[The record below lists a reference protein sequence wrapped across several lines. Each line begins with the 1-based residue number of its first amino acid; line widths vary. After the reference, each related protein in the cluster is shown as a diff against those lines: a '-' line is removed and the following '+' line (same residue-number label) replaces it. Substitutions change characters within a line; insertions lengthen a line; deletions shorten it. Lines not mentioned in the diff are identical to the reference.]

1 MPEPEFILSPGT
13 DQERR
18 FRLPYGEY
26 VVGSGDECQ
35 IVLPIE
41 GIAAR
46 HARLK
51 FEPKSCTVTDL
62 DSVTGTFVAR
72 NRLEDLPAVSRYPVD
87 LRFGE
92 SEARVELAS
101 TGDTVIATT
110 VAADPNA
117 TQVDLAPAFFNPVA
131 PRRDRIARYRLGDEI
146 AKGGMG
152 SIMEAEDGPL
162 KRTVAMKLL
171 LPHVEGDEDSRRR
184 FLREATVLGR
194 LEHPN
199 IVPIHE
205 LGRDENGRPFYT
217 MKRVKGRTLAAIL
230 SAIQK
235 GDETTIGHYTL
246 DRLLNVFAK
255 VCDAIAFT
263 HFNGIVHRDLK
274 PDNIMVGE
282 FGEVL
287 VMDWGVAKVLNDDD
301 QSAEEELRAQA
312 DANPPATP
320 DSEIVVGTLTMDGA
334 VVGTPHYMSP
344 EQARGRL
351 AEVDAQSDI
360 FALGGILYTIL
371 TLRTP
376 VSGRSIEEILKAIVK
391 GDIRPPESFNAG
403 GGGKKNTPSK
413 NIFPHCPN
421 GRIPTAVSA
430 ITMRALAVDKA
441 NRYQNV
447 VQLAADIDAYRRGY
461 ATSAEELGTFGQLR
475 LLVKRHRRELI
486 AAILIWG
493 GLTVALQGGRAI
505 GSLATSIGF
514 AGSFITIGL
523 ALWFVF
529 RLSKAERV
537 ARALAVEAREEMR
550 KAKAQEEEA
559 SRMANRA
566 ESELEQAHVRLAHA
580 NVTAAA
586 ALCREG
592 DGRGALRLL
601 GQIADDHRTPEWEE
615 VFKDAR
621 AVSLKQD

>member
-1 MPEPEFILSPGT
+1 MPEPEFILCPGT
-13 DQERR
+13 EEERR
-18 FRLPYGEY
+18 FRLPFGEF
-26 VVGSGDECQ
+26 VVGSGEDCQ
-35 IVLPIE
+35 IVLPID
-41 GIAAR
+41 GIASR

-51 FEPKSCTVTDL
+51 LEEKACTVTDL
-62 DSVTGTFVAR
+62 DSVTGTYVGR
-72 NRLEDLPAVSRYPVD
+72 NRLEDLPAVSRYPAE

-92 SEARVELAS
+92 SAVRVELAS
-101 TGDTVIATT
+101 TGDTVVTT
-110 VAADPNA
+110 IAADPNA
-117 TQVDLAPAFFNPVA
+117 TQVDITPAFFNPVA
-131 PRRDRIARYRLGDEI
+131 PRRDRIARYRMGDEI

-152 SIMEAEDGPL
+152 SIQEAEDGSL

-230 SAIQK
+230 SAIKK
-235 GDETTIGHYTL
+235 GDEATIGYYTL

-255 VCDAIAFT
+255 ICDAIAFT

-274 PDNIMVGE
+274 PDNIMVDE

-287 VMDWGVAKVLNDDD
+287 VMDWGIAKVLDDEE
-301 QSAEEELRAQA
+301 QAAEEARRAA
-312 DANPPATP
+312 DGVTFTETGAT
-320 DSEIVVGTLTMDGA
+320 EIVVGTLTMDGA

-351 AEVDAQSDI
+351 AEVDQQSDI

-376 VSGRSIEEILKAIVK
+376 VSGSAIEEILKAIVS
-391 GDIRPPESFNAG
+391 GNIRPPESYNSG
-403 GGGKKNTPSK
+403 SGGKKNAPSK

-430 ITMRALAVDKA
+430 IAMRALSVDKA
-441 NRYQNV
+441 DRYQNV
-447 VQLAADIDAYRRGY
+447 VQLAADIDAYRRGF

-475 LLVKRHRRELI
+475 LLVKRHRKELI
-486 AAILIWG
+486 AAVLIWG
-493 GLTVALQGGRAI
+493 GLTVALQGGKAI
-505 GSLATSIGF
+505 GSLAASVGF

-523 ALWFVF
+523 GIWFVF
-529 RLSKAERV
+529 RLAKAERV

-550 KAKAQEEEA
+550 KAKSQEEEA
-559 SRMANRA
+559 SRTADRA
-566 ESELEQAHVRLAHA
+566 ENELEQAKVRLAHA
-580 NVTAAA
+580 NVTAAD
-586 ALCREG
+586 ALSREG
-592 DGRGALRLL
+592 DGRAALRLL
-601 GQIADDHRTPEWEE
+601 GQIADEHRTPEWE
-615 VFKDAR
+615 VAFKEAR